1 MKNVNLS
8 GSGFDVLHNS
18 GEWRIALHSFC
29 EDVNGLSAFRQW
41 GRHMDS
47 EEAFV
52 LLEGRAWLA
61 LSREGKEPEDCQICH
76 LKKDELV
83 LVEKGE
89 RHAILLG
96 EGAAV
101 LIIENLD
108 MSNSVNEPMA
118 EEVIRTVR
126 SAWEKEA

>member
-1 MKNVNLS
+1 M
-8 GSGFDVLHNS
+8 GPAHGF
-18 GEWRIALHSFC
+18 R
-29 EDVNGLSAFRQW
+29 
-41 GRHMDS
+41 
-47 EEAFV
+47 
-52 LLEGRAWLA
+52 
-61 LSREGKEPEDCQICH
+61 GKEPEDCQICH